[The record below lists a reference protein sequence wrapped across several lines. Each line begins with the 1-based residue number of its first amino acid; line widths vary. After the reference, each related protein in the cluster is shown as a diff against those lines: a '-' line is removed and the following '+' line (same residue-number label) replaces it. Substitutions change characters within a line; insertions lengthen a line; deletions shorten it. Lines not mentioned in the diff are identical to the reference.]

1 MRTIHYITLLLFLY
15 SSCLTAVQITFS
27 FYIRREASTRS
38 QKTLITWSC
47 SRSNMFS
54 SFLQDFWLRILM
66 MRTWEFIFPHA
77 SIFINYKYW
86 CCQFIFT
93 VSSSK
98 NPNLPKNCQLK
109 QTTLLPYDCIDV
121 ALIGWRLWSG
131 DDKMTICLML
141 KLESR
146 FEIT

>member
-77 SIFINYKYW
+77 SIFIN
-86 CCQFIFT
+86 IGAA
-93 VSSSK
+93 
-98 NPNLPKNCQLK
+98 NLFLLFPPVKILIYPKNCQLK